1 MKKVTIQDIAAEMG
15 LSRNTVAKALNGG
28 MVSPQTR
35 HAVVQKAW
43 QMGYTKLDENL
54 VEEVKSTYRR
64 ANTGTILVLFNHM
77 QSAFWTRALAG
88 ISNAVNDEGYRM
100 QLHVVDEKDKDG
112 EATSRLI
119 ADDVK
124 GIILTENIIS
134 RLEGYSIYYA
144 YIEDDL
150 ATDLS
155 SPMTN
160 TAALAQD
167 DDIAKSRL
175 FQRFSQ
181 NFARCAEHYE
191 NSLMKSLYR
200 SEPFRANELLK
211 ETMSLLR
218 QDKQDVSIFDMLLN
232 MHNAEDSVCNHCIDV
247 ALISNVLARW
257 LHFSEA
263 DQMMATACGL
273 FHDVGKFMLPTG
285 VLRKPGKL
293 TPDEFEIV
301 KTHTI
306 EGFHLLGRY
315 SSIPDPVK
323 NTALMHHE
331 KCDGSGYPYGL
342 TGDEIDR
349 FSKIVTI
356 ADIFD
361 AMTSERVYR
370 AAMCPF
376 SVIKFFEDDGIQKYE
391 IKYILTFLE
400 NVSNTYLNHRVT
412 LSNGME
418 GNVIFINPNN
428 LSRPVIRMENN
439 EIIDL
444 QESYYQSMLRLS
456 NRKNISIET
465 II

>member
-1 MKKVTIQDIAAEMG
+1 MRQIPISALTPGMVTAEDIVSYDHVTI
-15 LSRNTVAKALNGG
+15 V
-28 MVSPQTR
+28 P
-35 HAVVQKAW
+35 
-43 QMGYTKLDENL
+43 
-54 VEEVKSTYRR
+54 
-64 ANTGTILVLFNHM
+64 
-77 QSAFWTRALAG
+77 
-88 ISNAVNDEGYRM
+88 
-100 QLHVVDEKDKDG
+100 
-112 EATSRLI
+112 
-119 ADDVK
+119 K

-134 RLEGYSIYYA
+134 RLEGYSIYYVQ
-144 YIEDDL
+144 IEDNL
-150 ATDLS
+150 IVDLS
-155 SPMTN
+155 TPMANAAILTQNASITN
-160 TAALAQD
+160 LYNHENPAEET
-167 DDIAKSRL
+167 IANRQ

-181 NFARCAEHYE
+181 GFARCAEHYE
-191 NSLMKSLYR
+191 SNLMKSLHR
-200 SEPFRANELLK
+200 NEPFRTNELLK
-211 ETMSLLR
+211 ETLALLR
-218 QDKQDVSIFDMLLN
+218 QDRQDISLFEMLLN
-232 MHNAEDSVCNHCIDV
+232 MHNTEDSVYDHCIDV

-257 LHFSEA
+257 LNFSEA

-273 FHDVGKFMLPTG
+273 FHDVGKFMLPAG

-293 TPDEFEIV
+293 TPDEFEII
-301 KTHTI
+301 KTHTT

-315 SSIPDPVK
+315 SSIPEPVK

-342 TGDEIDR
+342 TGDDIDK

-376 SVIKFFEDDGIQKYE
+376 SVIKYFEDDGIQKYE

-400 NVSNTYLNHRVT
+400 NVSNAYLNHRVT

-428 LSRPVIRMENN
+428 FSQPVVRTENN

-444 QESYYQSMLRLS
+444 QKSYYQSMLQLT
-456 NRKNISIET
+456 NQKNISIET

>member
-1 MKKVTIQDIAAEMG
+1 MKQIPIT
-15 LSRNTVAKALNGG
+15 ALLPG
-28 MVSPQTR
+28 MVTAEDIVSYD
-35 HAVVQKAW
+35 H
-43 QMGYTKLDENL
+43 E
-54 VEEVKSTYRR
+54 
-64 ANTGTILVLFNHM
+64 TIVP
-77 QSAFWTRALAG
+77 
-88 ISNAVNDEGYRM
+88 
-100 QLHVVDEKDKDG
+100 
-112 EATSRLI
+112 
-119 ADDVK
+119 K

-144 YIEDDL
+144 QIEDDL
-150 ATDLS
+150 IVDMSTPMANAAILMQDTAIARLYNTD
-155 SPMTN
+155 
-160 TAALAQD
+160 AASAEASANRQ
-167 DDIAKSRL
+167 

-181 NFARCAEHYE
+181 EFARCAEHYQ
-191 NSLMKSLYR
+191 NNLMKSLYR
-200 SEPFRANELLK
+200 NEPFRANELLK
-211 ETMSLLR
+211 ETMSLLH
-218 QDKQDVSIFDMLLN
+218 QDKQEISIFEMLLN
-232 MHNAEDSVCNHCIDV
+232 MHNIEDSVYNHCIDV

-301 KTHTI
+301 KTHTT

-315 SSIPDPVK
+315 SSIPEPVK

-376 SVIKFFEDDGIQKYE
+376 SVIKYFEDDGIQKYE

-400 NVSNTYLNHRVT
+400 NVSNSYLNHRVT

-428 LSRPVIRMENN
+428 YSHPVIRTEND

-444 QESYYQSMLRLS
+444 QQSYYQTILQLS
-456 NRKNISIET
+456 NQKNISIET

>member
-1 MKKVTIQDIAAEMG
+1 MRQIPIT
-15 LSRNTVAKALNGG
+15 ALTPG
-28 MVSPQTR
+28 MVTAEDIVSYDHEMIVP
-35 HAVVQKAW
+35 
-43 QMGYTKLDENL
+43 
-54 VEEVKSTYRR
+54 
-64 ANTGTILVLFNHM
+64 
-77 QSAFWTRALAG
+77 
-88 ISNAVNDEGYRM
+88 
-100 QLHVVDEKDKDG
+100 
-112 EATSRLI
+112 
-119 ADDVK
+119 K

-144 YIEDDL
+144 QIEDDIIV
-150 ATDLS
+150 DLS
-155 SPMTN
+155 TPMANSAILMQDAAIAHLYSDADTPSESP
-160 TAALAQD
+160 ADRQ
-167 DDIAKSRL
+167 
-175 FQRFSQ
+175 FQLFSQ
-181 NFARCAEHYE
+181 GFARCAEHYK
-191 NSLMKSLYR
+191 NNLMKSLYR
-200 SEPFRANELLK
+200 NEPFRSNELLK
-211 ETMSLLR
+211 ETLSLLH
-218 QDKQDVSIFDMLLN
+218 QDKQEVSIFEMLLN
-232 MHNAEDSVCNHCIDV
+232 MHNIEDSVYDHCIDV

-301 KTHTI
+301 KTHTT

-315 SSIPDPVK
+315 SSIPEPVK
-323 NTALMHHE
+323 NAALMHHE

-342 TGDEIDR
+342 TGDDIDK

-370 AAMCPF
+370 SAMCPF
-376 SVIKFFEDDGIQKYE
+376 SVIKYFEDDGIQKYE

-400 NVSNTYLNHRVT
+400 NVSNSYLNHRVT

-428 LSRPVIRMENN
+428 YSKPVIHTEDD

-444 QESYYQSMLRLS
+444 QQSYYQTMLQLS